1 MSIIKTLGAMEWS
14 LGFLLCSS
22 ELPSS
27 AKPRIKMIHAKKTLL
42 KVLDEPMALS
52 VMKSGGELQKS
63 WNKFDNRQSV
73 VKE

>member
-14 LGFLLCSS
+14 LGFWLCSF

-42 KVLDEPMALS
+42 KVLNEPMALS
-52 VMKSGGELQKS
+52 VMKSSGELQKS
-63 WNKFDNRQSV
+63 WNDFANRQRV
-73 VKE
+73 VRE